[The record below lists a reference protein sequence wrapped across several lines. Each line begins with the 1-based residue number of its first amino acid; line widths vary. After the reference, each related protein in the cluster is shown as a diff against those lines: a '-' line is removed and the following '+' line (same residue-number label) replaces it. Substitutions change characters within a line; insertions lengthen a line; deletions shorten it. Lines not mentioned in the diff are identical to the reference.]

1 MSHESQAA
9 VMKIMGCCTT
19 CKPKEGCKQKGSES
33 AENEGEKVEDDIVTT
48 LMKTPKRQEQLDLG
62 NFFSGKRNTAPPV
75 ASKRDEAPAKKK
87 LTKQRTVTTQTVEG
101 SWKAKILAK
110 FKPDL

>member
-1 MSHESQAA
+1 
-9 VMKIMGCCTT
+9 MGCCTT

-48 LMKTPKRQEQLDLG
+48 LMKTPKQQKQLDLA
-62 NFFSGKRNTAPPV
+62 NFFSGKCNTAPPV
-75 ASKRDEAPAKKK
+75 ASKQEAPAKKK

-110 FKPDL
+110 FEPDL